1 MFLSNGAPVLVPT
14 GTLADTTPMFADA
27 NYYSTS
33 ALELSGRMA
42 AYGQLYRKQLWVGA
56 IVRKLARST
65 ARLSLDLR
73 ESADPQAGLD
83 TVSPLAQ
90 LLARPNDRMD
100 PYKFW
105 FWTSATYDVYGETFW
120 LKLRDL
126 DGVVRELQPMHPT
139 NVVVYRDYK
148 GDLGEPGSIWYIYT
162 SGIRSVSMLP
172 PIPAVDVVPFL
183 SYNPDDTERGVS
195 NLEGLRETLLAEDAM
210 RRASASFWRSGARPA
225 MVLKTDK
232 KLTDPAIK
240 RLKSRIDD
248 AHGGADRMGGTLVLE
263 DGLDVTP
270 LPLNAEELQ
279 YVDSRKLNREEVCA
293 SYDVPPPV
301 VHILDKATFSN
312 ITEQMRSMYRD
323 TMAPRLGELESV
335 VRHHLVPDFGG
346 HQIPRFNLDDVLRG
360 DFETRAKAAGG
371 LVTDGIMKPAEA
383 RPMFNLPP
391 AGPEADKLY
400 ANQATQPLG
409 TPVAGAQPALP
420 PGTRPPLAIEGP
432 RPDAVRAER
441 SLMGRLGS
449 FKAIDRGRQVLV
461 DEHTRALR
469 QAFTAQR
476 ADAMASVTR
485 KTLFNAQTWDAA
497 LADLFEGLATATAK
511 VLGSQT
517 ANTLGG
523 TFDVGEMSDWIR
535 DNATTSAQRI
545 NTTTLDQLAAALEDS
560 ADPAAAITQVYDTL
574 TGSRSDQIATTRVAV
589 VGGRARRTAAAQNGA
604 ATKTWVTGTNPR
616 PDHAAMAGQTVPLGA
631 AFSNGMDGPGDS
643 GGGADEV
650 AGCNCDLTFS
660 RGAS

>member
-27 NYYSTS
+27 NYYSRS
-33 ALELSGRMA
+33 ALELTGRMA

-83 TVSPLAQ
+83 TVSPLAR
-90 LLARPNDRMD
+90 LLAVPNPRMD
-100 PYKFW
+100 PFRFW

-139 NVVVYRDYK
+139 NVVAHRDYK
-148 GDLGEPGSIWYIYT
+148 GELGEPGGLWYIYT
-162 SGIRSVSMLP
+162 SGVRTVSMLP
-172 PIPAVDVVPFL
+172 PIPAADVVPFL

-210 RRASASFWRSGARPA
+210 RRASASFWRNGARPA

-232 KLTDPAIK
+232 KLTDPAIE
-240 RLKSRIDD
+240 RLKSRIDS

-263 DGLDVTP
+263 DGMEVTP
-270 LPLNAEELQ
+270 MQLNAEELQ
-279 YVDSRKLNREEVCA
+279 YIESRKINREEACA
-293 SYDVPPPV
+293 AYDVPPPV

-323 TMAPRLGELESV
+323 TMAPRLAELESI

-346 HQIPRFNLDDVLRG
+346 RQIPRFNLDDVLRG
-360 DFETRAKAAGG
+360 DYETRADASAK
-371 LVTDGIMKPAEA
+371 LVTSGIMKPAEA
-383 RPMFNLPP
+383 RPGFNLPP

-409 TPVAGAQPALP
+409 TPVGGAQPALP
-420 PGTRPPLAIEGP
+420 GARPPLAIEGP

-441 SLMGRLGS
+441 SVMGRLGALKS
-449 FKAIDRGRQVLV
+449 VDRGRQALV
-461 DEHTRALR
+461 DEHARALR
-469 QAFTAQR
+469 RLFAAQR
-476 ADAMASVTR
+476 EDALASVAR
-485 KTLFNAQTWDAA
+485 KALFNAQTWDVA

-511 VLGSQT
+511 VLGAQT
-517 ANTLGG
+517 ASSLGG
-523 TFDVGEMSDWIR
+523 AFDVAEMSEWIR
-535 DNATTSAQRI
+535 DNATVSAQRI
-545 NTTTLDQLAAALEDS
+545 NTTTLDQLAAALED
-560 ADPAAAITQVYDTL
+560 ATDPAAAIAQVYDALNGPRT
-574 TGSRSDQIATTRVAV
+574 DQIAGTRVTV
-589 VGGRARRTAAAQNGA
+589 IGGLAQRTAARQSGA
-604 ATKTWVTGTNPR
+604 RTKTWVTGKNPR
-616 PDHAAMAGQTVPLGA
+616 PDHADVAGQTVPLGKP
-631 AFSNGMDGPGDS
+631 FSNGMDGPGDPV
-643 GGGADEV
+643 GGADEL
-650 AGCNCDLTFS
+650 AGCNCSLSFT
-660 RGAS
+660 